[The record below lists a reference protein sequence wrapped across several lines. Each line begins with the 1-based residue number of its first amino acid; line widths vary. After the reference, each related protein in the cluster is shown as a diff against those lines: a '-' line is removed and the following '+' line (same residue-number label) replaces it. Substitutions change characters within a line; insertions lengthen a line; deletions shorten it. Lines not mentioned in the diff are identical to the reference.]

1 VRVGGMI
8 AQSHKVPQSDRIAA
22 ISRIMNELET
32 LREMYGGTKGH
43 VAASTYAFGIEL
55 GECDWLEELHRLL
68 YSVQDS
74 NQEVSI
80 NKCSLGQARCS

>member
-1 VRVGGMI
+1 MT
-8 AQSHKVPQSDRIAA
+8 AQSDRIAA

-32 LREMYGGTKGH
+32 LREMYGSTQVH
-43 VAASTYAFGIEL
+43 PVASTYAFGIEL

-74 NQEVSI
+74 PQEVLI
-80 NKCSLGQARCS
+80 NAC